1 VRHLSFMKMVKM
13 KLPGLFLI
21 LLLSSVITFA
31 QVERVPPAKT
41 DSLSG
46 TSISGK
52 KDLVKD
58 LDLSTG
64 QQAKLKEIRQ
74 TIKMKRKA
82 IDNNDQL
89 TDEERKKQVRELQK
103 EQAKY
108 IEGILTDEQKEKF
121 RTGRK
126 KALKKNS

>member
-1 VRHLSFMKMVKM
+1 M
-13 KLPGLFLI
+13 KLIKLTGLI
-21 LLLSSVITFA
+21 LFFLFSSAVSFA
-31 QVERVPPAKT
+31 QIERVPKKT
-41 DSLSG
+41 DSLSAG
-46 TSISGK
+46 NNSSPNK
-52 KDLVKD
+52 KDLVED
-58 LDLSTG
+58 LGLSTG

-89 TDEERKKQVRELQK
+89 TDEERKKQLRELQK

-121 RTGRK
+121 RTSRK

>member
-1 VRHLSFMKMVKM
+1 MKMVKI

-21 LLLSSVITFA
+21 LLLSSVVSFA

>member
-1 VRHLSFMKMVKM
+1 MKMVKM

-58 LDLSTG
+58 LGLSTG

>member
-1 VRHLSFMKMVKM
+1 MKMVKM

>member
-1 VRHLSFMKMVKM
+1 M

-58 LDLSTG
+58 LGLSTG